1 MLGQIEFNNI
11 KTYDDFNFKITN
23 ISITDPEPNL
33 ILVSV
38 PYSNGV
44 YDFSSIATG
53 DITYN
58 TREITVELELNEYES
73 YQERLNVI
81 YYALKNVLY
90 TNEFKNLKIDWIE
103 GIFTARVKSISSLEL
118 LEEDRKVE
126 VTFIAQ
132 PFRQLEHYEGDD
144 IWDNINFETDIFQ
157 DNTYDVEGSLNIS
170 LYNLGVKRCTPDI
183 ITNASGMSIIY
194 KNKEYLLQ
202 GGSNKNKL
210 ILDKGK
216 NDLTIKGTGNI
227 VFLWKREVI

>member
-11 KTYDDFNFKITN
+11 KTYDDFKFKIVN
-23 ISITDPEPNL
+23 ISISDPEPNL
-33 ILVSV
+33 ILISV

-58 TREITVELELNEYES
+58 TREITVEFELDEYEA
-73 YQERLNVI
+73 YQEKINAV
-81 YYALKNVLY
+81 YYAFKNALY
-90 TNEFKNLKIDWIE
+90 TNEFKSLKIDWIE
-103 GIFTARVKSISSLEL
+103 GIFIARVKSISSLEL
-118 LEEDRKVE
+118 LEEDRKIE
-126 VTFIAQ
+126 VIFIAQ
-132 PFRQLEHYEGDD
+132 PFRQLEHYEGDG

-157 DNTYDVEGSLNIS
+157 GNTYDVEGSLDIS
-170 LYNLGVKRCTPDI
+170 LYNLGIKKCTPDI
-183 ITNASGMSIIY
+183 ITNSSEMSIIY

-202 GGSNKNKL
+202 GGSNKNKI
-210 ILDKGK
+210 ILDRGK